1 MFQWHARFKTGRTSV
16 DDDEHTGRPTSC
28 TTPETVARIQELI
41 RQDRRRTIR
50 DIAEEVEVGYGT
62 CQRVLTEE
70 YGMHRVAAK
79 FVPRILTAD
88 QKLQRVPHQFL
99 AENKIALIPYPPYSP
114 DLELCDF
121 FLFPKMK
128 LKLKGRRFVSID
140 DIQAET
146 QKVLDALTE
155 KDFQEAFQKWRR
167 RWDRCLH
174 EGGNYFEGYG
184 SR

>member
-1 MFQWHARFKTGRTSV
+1 
-16 DDDEHTGRPTSC
+16 
-28 TTPETVARIQELI
+28 
-41 RQDRRRTIR
+41 
-50 DIAEEVEVGYGT
+50 
-62 CQRVLTEE
+62 
-70 YGMHRVAAK
+70 MHRVAAK

-88 QKLQRVPHQFL
+88 QKQQRIPHQFL